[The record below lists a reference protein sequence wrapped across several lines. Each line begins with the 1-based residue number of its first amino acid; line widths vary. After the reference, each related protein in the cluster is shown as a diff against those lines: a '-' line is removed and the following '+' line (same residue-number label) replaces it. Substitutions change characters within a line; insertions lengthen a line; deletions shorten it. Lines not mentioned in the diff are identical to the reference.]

1 MFSHRCAGYLNVDSI
16 AAVAEDGAEAL
27 DAAAAD
33 AESGGSDDEVEP
45 ATGGG
50 GGPFTQFK
58 GELQA
63 RSMVLKQ
70 WKRGAFVLT
79 AESLSAEKSGR
90 VSLVFERASIHH
102 VEVVRSRSTAA
113 AAHGGELRFTLQID
127 SLRDDRAAVYRA
139 ATAEVLALWVAA
151 LRAAEW
157 PVELEKRTKQLS
169 DEVGDAAEGD
179 DRTFAN
185 PMQMQ
190 RSRAVIDGASGDE
203 SGGGAKDGGEEDLE
217 EHVAAAATT
226 VNPMLNISL

>member
-157 PVELEKRTKQLS
+157 PVELKKRTKQS